1 MALDTKNGSVY
12 LSAAALGPLPMPAA
26 NNRKP
31 PKHPH
36 SRCGDL
42 PCARSKSGCI
52 SGISKLTDRGAA

>member
-31 PKHPH
+31 PKHPTAVAGTFH
-36 SRCGDL
+36 VLVASPAASRES
-42 PCARSKSGCI
+42 PN
-52 SGISKLTDRGAA
+52 